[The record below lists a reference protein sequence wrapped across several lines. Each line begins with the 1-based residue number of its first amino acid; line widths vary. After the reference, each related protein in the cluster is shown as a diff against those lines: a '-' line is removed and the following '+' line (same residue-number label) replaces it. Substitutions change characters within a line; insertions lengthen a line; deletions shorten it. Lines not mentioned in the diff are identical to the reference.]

1 MNNLLLKISPQENK
15 ASFLSIYNCMG
26 GIGAA
31 TGPILGGFVLKS
43 ISGLDFQ
50 LASWRL
56 SPVQAIFVTSTLL
69 RLLSF
74 QLFKYVHEPE
84 EVTVGQMVR
93 VLRSIRGLNMATG
106 FNYLLHPFIQ
116 GPRG

>member
-15 ASFLSIYNCMG
+15 ASFLSIYNIMG
-26 GIGAA
+26 GFGAGI
-31 TGPILGGFVLKS
+31 GPIFGGFVLKS
-43 ISGLDFQ
+43 ISGLDLQ

-56 SPVQAIFVTSTLL
+56 FPVQVIFVISTLF

-74 QLFKYVHEPE
+74 QLFKYVREPE
-84 EVTVGQMVR
+84 EATVRQMVR

-116 GPRG
+116 GPR